1 MSGRL
6 LTRRWVALTLTA
18 LLLVA
23 AFVLLGLWQLSRA
36 DAFLGGAPDP
46 APVELSTLSAPTGA
60 LPAEAVG
67 RRVTV
72 TGRYD
77 AAHGFVVPDR
87 APDGGHGS
95 GLWAVGLLRL
105 PDGSGVAVV
114 RGWTAGDN
122 PVLPAVP
129 AGTVTVTGRL
139 AASEPS
145 DGGRAPGVPLPAGQL
160 AAVNPVNLLDT
171 VSYPVHDGYV
181 VASPPAP
188 TDAAALTVV
197 RADPPGTAVPG
208 FFLQHLGYVGLWWL
222 FAVFVVAFWVRIL
235 RDELRG
241 DAVPLVGSA
250 GPAGRI
256 VDEGPG

>member
-46 APVELSTLSAPTGA
+46 APVELSTLSAPTGS

-67 RRVTV
+67 RQVTV
-72 TGRYD
+72 TGTYD

-87 APDGGHGS
+87 APDGGHGN
-95 GLWAVGLLRL
+95 GLWVVGLLRL
-105 PDGSGVAVV
+105 PDGSGVSVA
-114 RGWTAGDN
+114 RGWTATDN
-122 PVLPAVP
+122 PDLPAVP
-129 AGTVTVTGRL
+129 SGTVTVTGRL
-139 AASEPS
+139 VASEPA

-181 VASPPAP
+181 VASPLSPS
-188 TDAAALTVV
+188 DSAALTAVH
-197 RADPPGTAVPG
+197 ADPPGTAVPG

-222 FAVFVVAFWVRIL
+222 FALFVVAFWVRIL
-235 RDELRG
+235 RDELRD
-241 DAVPLVGSA
+241 DAVPLVGSG
-250 GPAGRI
+250 GPAGRT
-256 VDEGPG
+256 VDDGPG